1 MEPFYY
7 MKNTLYSMSVLMTVQ
22 FDYGIRLPNKSYD
35 TNKSLLQMVTSSY
48 TNQLIAGSFNRY
60 SSTRIHPGDFTND
73 EYW

>member
-1 MEPFYY
+1 
-7 MKNTLYSMSVLMTVQ
+7 MSVLMTVH
-22 FDYGIRLPNKSYD
+22 FDYCIRLPNKSYN

-48 TNQLIAGSFNRY
+48 TNQLIARRFNRY